1 MFLPEN
7 GGFMW
12 RSKSD
17 FPRNFCNWGCG
28 NISMT
33 AVGPFTVYHLVQS
46 NEPYNNNTADKNFLK
61 TKAVDIARNK
71 IRNDNIA
78 F

>member
-1 MFLPEN
+1 MN
-7 GGFMW
+7 HT
-12 RSKSD
+12 
-17 FPRNFCNWGCG
+17 
-28 NISMT
+28 IT
-33 AVGPFTVYHLVQS
+33 T
-46 NEPYNNNTADKNFLK
+46 TADKNFLK